1 MIDPCV
7 CHPGR
12 GCAVQYAPLLPCND
26 RKDSSHRVLSPMQ
39 AKTSDQEGR
48 QARPAERS
56 SRSFYSNSQTEA
68 NTKLRL
74 VRTTLP
80 KMIDILFNS
89 FTCDAVPG
97 LVRQPSDLLRAT
109 NTNRTNFMAEKSIEE
124 KVKDI
129 IVEQLG
135 VNPEQVTPQASFI
148 EDLGADSLDI
158 VELVMAFEEEFGVE
172 VPDEDAEKLQTVGD
186 VIKYI
191 EEKSSKQQ

>member
-1 MIDPCV
+1 MLCPDC
-7 CHPGR
+7 
-12 GCAVQYAPLLPCND
+12 
-26 RKDSSHRVLSPMQ
+26 
-39 AKTSDQEGR
+39 
-48 QARPAERS
+48 PALAGFKS
-56 SRSFYSNSQTEA
+56 
-68 NTKLRL
+68 
-74 VRTTLP
+74 
-80 KMIDILFNS
+80 
-89 FTCDAVPG
+89 G
-97 LVRQPSDLLRAT
+97 AT
-109 NTNRTNFMAEKSIEE
+109 NINRTNFMAEKSIEE